1 MMRRIA
7 AGAALTLLL
16 IFGTIA
22 ASACSSSSDTC
33 NECVDIVTGIPWTAP
48 ESHAYNLK
56 KDSDQQGVTTLSVK
70 RDGANYVLTTDS
82 EGTNGTSD
90 VSSVTADATTLK
102 PVSATR
108 TITDKST
115 RTLLEV
121 SYEDVAKDQCDSGH
135 VARIKQSTF
144 KPPEAAKP
152 DSTRSNPLCVPDHA
166 YDNDES
172 LFIWRTIKLEKDASV
187 TYWTITA
194 GRRDKHLVTLTVLG
208 QEKVTVPAGTFDAW
222 RVEIASE
229 RSRQDAWF
237 ATTGDHRMIQYV
249 NNQGQSFQLQGEGG

>member
-1 MMRRIA
+1 MRRSAAMAAFAVLLVA
-7 AGAALTLLL
+7 AGLFAA
-16 IFGTIA
+16 
-22 ASACSSSSDTC
+22 ACTSSSDKC
-33 NECVDIVTGIPWTAP
+33 GECVDIVTGVPWTAP
-48 ESHAYNLK
+48 ETHVYDLK
-56 KDSDQQGVTTLSVK
+56 KDSEQQGTTTLKVEK
-70 RDGANYVLTTDS
+70 KDADVVLTTDS

-90 VSSVTADATTLK
+90 VSSVTADAATLK

-121 SYEDVAKDQCDSGH
+121 TYEDVAKDQCDSGR

-152 DSTRSNPLCVPDHA
+152 DSSRSNPLCVPDHS

-172 LFIWRTIKLEKDASV
+172 LFIWRTIKFEKGASV

-194 GRRDKHLVTLTVLG
+194 GRRDKHLVTLTVQQ
-208 QEKVTVPAGTFDAW
+208 QEKITVPAGTFDAW
-222 RVEIASE
+222 KVEIASE
-229 RSRQDAWF
+229 RSRQNAWF
-237 ATTGDHRMIQYV
+237 ATTPDHRMLQYV
-249 NNQGQSFQLQGEGG
+249 NNQGQSFQLQGGDG

>member
-1 MMRRIA
+1 MRRIA
-7 AGAALTLLL
+7 AGAALTLLVASAAL
-16 IFGTIA
+16 F
-22 ASACSSSSDTC
+22 ASACSSASDTC
-33 NECVDIVTGIPWTAP
+33 KECVDIVAGVPWTAP

-56 KDSDQQGVTTLSVK
+56 KDGDQQGVTTLSVK
-70 RDGANYVLTTDS
+70 RDGANVVMTTDS

-90 VSSVTADATTLK
+90 VSAVTADASTLK

-108 TITDKST
+108 TITDKDT

-121 SYEDVAKDQCDSGH
+121 TYEDVAKDQCDSGR

-144 KPPEAAKP
+144 KPPEASKA

-166 YDNDES
+166 YDNDQS
-172 LFIWRTIKLEKDASV
+172 LFIWRAINFEKGATL

-194 GRRDKHLVTLTVLG
+194 GRRDKHLVTLTVQQ
-208 QEKVTVPAGTFDAW
+208 QEQITVPAGTFDTW
-222 RVEIASE
+222 KVEIASE
-229 RSRQDAWF
+229 RSRQNAWF
-237 ATTGDHRMIQYV
+237 TTTADHRLIQYV